1 MMRMRYFIAVLGI
14 CIGLEIVPATAQHGD
29 ISFVLTE
36 RHVERRADSLF
47 IHLVLDVSQ
56 VTIQS
61 DHALVYT
68 PILSVQNNS
77 QPLPSII
84 LNGKR
89 RHILY
94 QRLKRFDI
102 NEFAFRRK
110 NGMAQKIDYQVG
122 FPYESWMDEAE
133 VGIITDD
140 CGCGWASLQNSSE
153 PLFPLHLKHPVE
165 PLSPQ
170 LVYVTPE
177 AEVVKNRSLE
187 GRAYLDFPLDQI
199 LIYPQFR
206 NNPVELAKIYESI
219 ESVRTDPFATI
230 HSIRIKGYASPDGPY
245 PHNAYLAE
253 HRAQALLDYV
263 SRLYAFEDILLQV
276 DSEPEDWE
284 GLTRLVQ
291 ESQLPDKQELLE
303 IIQAPLPKDW
313 DQREQRLKRLNG
325 GRSYQILLN
334 EIYPALRHS
343 DYVIGYTI
351 CNFTVEEACE
361 LAFTNPKVLSLNE
374 LFLVAQTLEVG
385 SARFNELFETAVR
398 LYPNDPV
405 SNLNAA
411 VTALRMGLVDKAE
424 GYLANAAY
432 CAEKQLAEAVLWMLQ
447 GRWKEAERR
456 LETLLYEPS
465 VSQAAQENLRQ
476 TKMRLLERNT
486 SNIQNK

>member
-1 MMRMRYFIAVLGI
+1 M
-14 CIGLEIVPATAQHGD
+14 
-29 ISFVLTE
+29 
-36 RHVERRADSLF
+36 
-47 IHLVLDVSQ
+47 
-56 VTIQS
+56 
-61 DHALVYT
+61 
-68 PILSVQNNS
+68 
-77 QPLPSII
+77 
-84 LNGKR
+84 
-89 RHILY
+89 
-94 QRLKRFDI
+94 
-102 NEFAFRRK
+102 
-110 NGMAQKIDYQVG
+110 
-122 FPYESWMDEAE
+122 
-133 VGIITDD
+133 
-140 CGCGWASLQNSSE
+140 
-153 PLFPLHLKHPVE
+153 
-165 PLSPQ
+165 
-170 LVYVTPE
+170 
-177 AEVVKNRSLE
+177 
-187 GRAYLDFPLDQI
+187 
-199 LIYPQFR
+199 
-206 NNPVELAKIYESI
+206 
-219 ESVRTDPFATI
+219 
-230 HSIRIKGYASPDGPY
+230 
-245 PHNAYLAE
+245 
-253 HRAQALLDYV
+253 
-263 SRLYAFEDILLQV
+263 
-276 DSEPEDWE
+276 
-284 GLTRLVQ
+284 
-291 ESQLPDKQELLE
+291 
-303 IIQAPLPKDW
+303 
-313 DQREQRLKRLNG
+313 NG
-325 GRSYQILLN
+325 GRSYQLLLN